1 MVESD
6 TAQTGLELFSSISGS
21 NGASVTSAGVVTFA
35 HSASSAFSPANTA
48 KSYKLS
54 CNGGAKM
61 SNFFAVTFSTSSTSS
76 TSCSITPKD
85 LLVEPGVK
93 NSDYTVLASAMFD
106 GLSGN
111 CQMPSGCILEM

>member
-1 MVESD
+1 
-6 TAQTGLELFSSISGS
+6 LELFSSISGS

-61 SNFFAVTFSTSSTSS
+61 SNFFTVTFSTSS
-76 TSCSITPKD
+76 TSCSITPKNI
-85 LLVEPGVK
+85 LVEPGEK